1 MTRLVAVLALAA
13 TASSQSLPKPHDR
26 QVVCA
31 CVAPS
36 CHFGRPVAAG
46 WIYEPE
52 KIDGESPDAAWL
64 PEGTSSGLVILNV
77 RIDEHGRVTDACVL
91 RGISPRVDTKAI
103 AAVMTWR
110 YEPATLARPQGGHAV
125 GTPVPIAITVTVEI
139 K

>member
-1 MTRLVAVLALAA
+1 VVFAIAA
-13 TASSQSLPKPHDR
+13 TASSQTLPQPR
-26 QVVCA
+26 ERRAVCV
-31 CVAPS
+31 CVASS
-36 CHFGRPVAAG
+36 CQFGRPVAAG

-52 KIDGESPDAAWL
+52 RIEGESPDVSRL
-64 PEGTSSGLVILNV
+64 PEGTPHGLVILNV

-110 YEPATLARPQGGHAV
+110 YEPAALARPQDGKPV
-125 GTPVPIAITVTVEI
+125 GTPVPIAITVIVEI